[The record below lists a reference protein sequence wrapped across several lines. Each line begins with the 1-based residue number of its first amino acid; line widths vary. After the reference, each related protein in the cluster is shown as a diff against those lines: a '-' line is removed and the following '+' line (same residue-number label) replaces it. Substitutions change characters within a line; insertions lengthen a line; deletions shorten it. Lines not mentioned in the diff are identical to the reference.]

1 MPDAGVLVPYRA
13 PAAPVIL
20 GWVTSDDDARRWASL
35 PARPTDVA
43 LFDRW
48 HAEPGVR
55 PYLFVVDGSVVAYGE
70 IWEDEDEDEA
80 ELARLIVDPAHRGRG
95 VGRELVRALVGEA
108 RRLGWSDVWLRVDPD
123 NEPAVRAYAAAGF
136 VRTTAAEEATF
147 NVGQPVAFVWLVD
160 PGH

>member
-1 MPDAGVLVPYRA
+1 M
-13 PAAPVIL
+13 
-20 GWVTSDDDARRWASL
+20 
-35 PARPTDVA
+35 
-43 LFDRW
+43 
-48 HAEPGVR
+48 R

-123 NEPAVRAYAAAGF
+123 NEPALRAYAAAGF

-147 NVGQPVAFVWLVD
+147 NVRSAGRVRLAGRSGALSRAPSAD
-160 PGH
+160 RCNP